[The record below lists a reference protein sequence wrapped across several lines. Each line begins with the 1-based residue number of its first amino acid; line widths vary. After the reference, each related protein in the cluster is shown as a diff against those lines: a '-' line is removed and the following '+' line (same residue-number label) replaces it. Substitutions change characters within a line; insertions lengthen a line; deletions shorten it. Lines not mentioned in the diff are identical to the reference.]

1 MEGFWT
7 VPPVMVTVPEQF
19 VFVAVMELPA
29 KPKPLRQELPE
40 VGAERTVNCDG
51 KVSSRVPVEVAL
63 RVKVRATVATS
74 FTLVRERF
82 TLLPSVRP
90 ATEKFRVS
98 ESVWLSPSYEMTVT
112 ECEPAASAPS
122 PVWQA
127 AG

>member
-1 MEGFWT
+1 
-7 VPPVMVTVPEQF
+7 MVTVPEQA

-29 KPKPLRQELPE
+29 KPKPERHELPE
-40 VGAERTVNCDG
+40 VGAERTVKAEG

-82 TLLPSVRP
+82 TLLPSVLP

-98 ESVWLSPSYEMTVT
+98 ESVWATSSSVTTVI
-112 ECEPAASAPS
+112 ECAPDVSAQRS
-122 PVWQA
+122 CWHERS
-127 AG
+127 